1 MLQIT
6 EADFS
11 ATEIEIINAIRKAVS
26 KALGAKPYELRLCK
40 TEGGMP
46 VKYIQLHLPLK
57 PENGTSSIQPIEIA
71 LESNLSFSYT
81 QSVVC
86 VSPERGYTV
95 ANAINDTMR
104 DLPIK
109 CIYVPYGN
117 YFEIMAVFQTPDAI
131 IALINGLLCC
141 HEFLIV
147 LSDYM
152 DGTATENEENLDF
165 ETLAASGGY
174 VNHKIFED
182 YNLVKN

>member
-26 KALGAKPYELRLCK
+26 KALGAKPYELRLCE

-46 VKYIQLHLPLK
+46 VKYIQLHLSLK

-71 LESNLSFSYT
+71 FESNLSFSYT
-81 QSVVC
+81 QGVVC
-86 VSPERGYTV
+86 VSPERGYAV
-95 ANAINDTMR
+95 VNAINDTMR

-117 YFEIMAVFQTPDAI
+117 YIEIMATFQSPDLI
-131 IALINGLLCC
+131 VSLINALLCC
-141 HEFLIV
+141 LEFLNI

-174 VNHKIFED
+174 VNHEIFED